1 MSSLLIYNAR
11 LLSFQEGFRKGNDSL
26 LLENGVIKAIGN
38 MDALQSLADSGIP
51 KMDAEGKTVMPGFND
66 SHIHIWK
73 AGNLKTFMLD
83 LRPAK
88 SLDHMLSMLS
98 DYNRRFSEARWIT
111 ARGFN
116 DACLGKREIPNEIR
130 SG

>member
-1 MSSLLIYNAR
+1 MSSLFIHNAH
-11 LLSFQEGFRKGNDSL
+11 LLSFQEGFKKWKRQYGFGKWCYQSHRDN
-26 LLENGVIKAIGN
+26 
-38 MDALQSLADSGIP
+38 DALQSFADSGIP
-51 KMDAEGKTVMPGFND
+51 MLDAKGKTVMPGFND

-98 DYNRRFSEARWIT
+98 DYSSRFP
-111 ARGFN
+111 
-116 DACLGKREIPNEIR
+116 KRD
-130 SG
+130 G